1 MKKALGTIGLCRR
14 AGKLIFGFDAVK
26 DEVSA
31 VKSKASGVVIADDL
45 SEKTK
50 KEVNFIC
57 SKHNIPVCAPGITM
71 DEIKSVIGKYTGIL
85 GILDEGLFG
94 SINKQTIDRQGDIE

>member
-1 MKKALGTIGLCRR
+1 M
-14 AGKLIFGFDAVK
+14 
-26 DEVSA
+26 
-31 VKSKASGVVIADDL
+31 KSKISGVVIADDL

-57 SKHNIPVCAPGITM
+57 GKHNISVCAPGITM
-71 DEIKSVIGKYTGIL
+71 EEIKGVIGKHTGIL
-85 GILDEGLFG
+85 GILDDGLFH